1 MEVSE
6 LEGGKTGVYCDWQ
19 LEYIYFFFYSIDSL

>member
-19 LEYIYFFFYSIDSL
+19 LEFFFFFLQYR

>member
-19 LEYIYFFFYSIDSL
+19 LEFFFFFYSIDSL